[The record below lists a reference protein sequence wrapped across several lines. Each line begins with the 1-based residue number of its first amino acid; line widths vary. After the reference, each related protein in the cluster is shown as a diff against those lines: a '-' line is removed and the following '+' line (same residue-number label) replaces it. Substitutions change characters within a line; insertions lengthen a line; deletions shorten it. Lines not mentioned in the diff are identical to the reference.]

1 MAASPHIDLPD
12 WKQCENDTPLFRI
25 NLESF
30 HKKMQESV
38 EKFGTLKPT
47 ISKITQNLE
56 ELERN
61 LEELNLQI
69 TSLQKPIFHFNA
81 KPSELNKVNSLRT
94 RNSRQ
99 NSGNIANSGNIGGAH
114 QQPTNQQQF
123 SGINPQVLT
132 KPVLP
137 LKPDHFDSLKNQ
149 NNSLNP
155 QKSSKNS
162 SPNNSPKR
170 QTTRPVIR
178 TRPGGTI
185 GGMSTFLKHELIDGT
200 TEYIKHIIS
209 PIHGLKTVFQH
220 FTNSIDKVTTETT
233 KDNDHRR
240 VLQKCHEYGH
250 NRHETAFFDPE
261 TA

>member
-149 NNSLNP
+149 NNSLAHVFHATFFVVRIGIVP
-155 QKSSKNS
+155 SFRLKCIAA
-162 SPNNSPKR
+162 PNTVKAFPFLPS
-170 QTTRPVIR
+170 
-178 TRPGGTI
+178 TI
-185 GGMSTFLKHELIDGT
+185 T
-200 TEYIKHIIS
+200 
-209 PIHGLKTVFQH
+209 P
-220 FTNSIDKVTTETT
+220 
-233 KDNDHRR
+233 
-240 VLQKCHEYGH
+240 
-250 NRHETAFFDPE
+250 
-261 TA
+261 